1 MKYVVDT
8 HALIWFLE
16 GNPRLG
22 SKAKVI
28 LSAPD
33 SQLVIPATVLAEA
46 VWIVER
52 GRTSISE
59 ATTILESVNLDTRAV
74 IYSLNTTVIQK
85 TINLFAIGEMHDRQ
99 IVATAMVLEE
109 QGEKVA
115 LLSCD
120 QNITASGLV
129 TIIW

>member
-1 MKYVVDT
+1 MGD
-8 HALIWFLE
+8 
-16 GNPRLG
+16 
-22 SKAKVI
+22 KAKAI

-59 ATTILESVNLDTRAV
+59 AITIVESINLDTRAV
-74 IYSLNTTVIQK
+74 VYPSDTNVIQK
-85 TINLFAIGEMHDRQ
+85 TINLVAIGEMHDRQ
-99 IVATAMVLEE
+99 IVATAMVLEQ